1 MPSTKGD
8 KIKMSLLSALDI
20 SAMGLTA
27 QRRRIEVISSN
38 LANANTTRTAE
49 GGPFRRK
56 DLVFQSAPPPATSFG
71 STLDTEIENQ
81 AQLGVDVVGIYE
93 DESPFVRR
101 YEPAHPDADAQGY
114 VTLPNISPVEEMVNL
129 LSATRSFEANT
140 QSINAIKQIAQKSL
154 EIGR

>member
-1 MPSTKGD
+1 
-8 KIKMSLLSALDI
+8 MSLLSALDI

-49 GGPFRRK
+49 GGPYRRK
-56 DLVFQSAPPPATSFG
+56 DLVFESTSPSNSF
-71 STLDTEIENQ
+71 SSDLVAEIENE
-81 AQLGVDVVGIYE
+81 AQRGVDIVGIYE

-114 VTLPNISPVEEMVNL
+114 VLLPNISPVEEMVNL
-129 LSATRSFEANT
+129 LSATRSFEANA
-140 QSINAIKQIAQKSL
+140 QSINAIKEIAQKSL

>member
-1 MPSTKGD
+1 
-8 KIKMSLLSALDI
+8 MSLLSALDI

-49 GGPFRRK
+49 GGPYRRK
-56 DLVFQSAPPPATSFG
+56 DLVFESTPPSSAFSSA
-71 STLDTEIENQ
+71 LVAEMENE
-81 AQLGVDVVGIYE
+81 AQRGVDVIGIYE

-114 VTLPNISPVEEMVNL
+114 VLLPNVSPVEEMVNL
-129 LSATRSFEANT
+129 LSATRSFEANA
-140 QSINAIKQIAQKSL
+140 QSINAIKEIAQKSL

>member
-1 MPSTKGD
+1 
-8 KIKMSLLSALDI
+8 MSLLSALDI

-49 GGPFRRK
+49 GGPYRRK
-56 DLVFQSAPPPATSFG
+56 DLVFESTSPSNSF
-71 STLDTEIENQ
+71 SSDLVAEIENE
-81 AQLGVDVVGIYE
+81 AQRGVDVVGIYE

-114 VTLPNISPVEEMVNL
+114 VLLPNISPVEEMVNL
-129 LSATRSFEANT
+129 LSATRSFEANA
-140 QSINAIKQIAQKSL
+140 QSINAIKEIAQKSL